1 MGGEPLPTILDRIA
15 TSLLRQLPPDGTPI
29 PNRAARALVTQDL
42 AQLVSL
48 EDYFAAR
55 DRLIDQRKVG
65 RVRGQ
70 GGSVFLLVS
79 VSDDEPPPVETAGAP
94 SERSLMD
101 PLGAALRAQF
111 RQWLDLPPKGTVEV
125 ADIAQAR
132 SRGQW
137 ANPDY
142 VVVSVCPLSVLA
154 GAQIDVH
161 VFELK
166 NEAGGRIQAVH
177 EALAHGRFAH
187 FAHLVWYLPH
197 GSRREAELDQ
207 ITSHCRLHGVGLI
220 RMFEDKTIEAVVDPV
235 RTRAMPLEID
245 GFVEARLSSLQV
257 LKIREATGGA

>member
-1 MGGEPLPTILDRIA
+1 LPTILDRIA
-15 TSLLRQLPPDGTPI
+15 TSLLRQLPLDGTPI

-42 AQLVSL
+42 ARLVSL

-70 GGSVFLLVS
+70 GGSVFLLIDVP
-79 VSDDEPPPVETAGAP
+79 DEEPPALEPTGIP

-101 PLGAALRAQF
+101 PLGVALRTQF
-111 RQWLDLPPKGTVEV
+111 RQWLDLPPQGTVEV

-142 VVVSVCPLSVLA
+142 LLVSVCPLSVLA

-197 GSRREAELDQ
+197 GSRREAELEQ
-207 ITSHCRLHGVGLI
+207 IAAHCRLHGVGLI
-220 RMFEDKTIEAVVDPV
+220 RMFEDKTIDAIVDPV
-235 RTRAMPLEID
+235 RTRAAPLEID
-245 GFVEARLSSLQV
+245 GFVEARLAKQQV
-257 LKIREATGGA
+257 AKLREAMGSV